1 MGLEELYKYLRWRMD
16 PEDKRAVERFHRI
29 VEVFEKLKDSKLISG
44 SRVLDICAGTGI
56 AGVALAKVLN
66 AKKLTVLDVRREDLD
81 KVEKWMEVA
90 GIDVEVEK
98 IVGDAKKVGELV
110 EEHDVAVLFGLTMP
124 HFNAFD
130 AVKLFAGVASILSEN
145 GVFILEETDRVYG
158 IMYLVGYKDFLVET
172 KGKDYTL
179 ISVHEGYDPVKGV
192 FKRTYY
198 KLPGF
203 EKVSE
208 EEHRLWD
215 LASQLALGSIFF
227 KDYKLISKSEH
238 GVEGVSHLVYLRI
251 PRKDVAETIYTAFLD
266 KD

>member
-1 MGLEELYKYLRWRMD
+1 MSLEELYRYLRWRMD
-16 PEDKRAVERFHRI
+16 PEDERAVERFHKI
-29 VEVFEKLKDSKLISG
+29 VQVFEKLRDSNLISG
-44 SRVLDICAGTGI
+44 SRILDICAGTGI

-66 AKKLTVLDVRREDLD
+66 AERLTVLDIRGADLD
-81 KVEKWMEVA
+81 KVEKWMEIA
-90 GIDVEVEK
+90 GIKVEVEK
-98 IVGDAKKVGELV
+98 VVGDARKVGKLV
-110 EEHDVAVLFGLTMP
+110 GEHDVAVLFGLTMP

-130 AVKLFAGVASILSEN
+130 AVKLFAGVASILSED
-145 GVFILEETDRVYG
+145 GVFMLEETDRIYG
-158 IMYLVGYKDFLVET
+158 IMYLIGYKDFLVES
-172 KGKDYTL
+172 KGEDYTL

-215 LASQLALGSIFF
+215 LASQLALGSVFF

-238 GVEGVSHLVYLRI
+238 GVEGVSHIVYLRK
-251 PRKDVAETIYTAFLD
+251 PRKDVARAIYADLL
-266 KD
+266 KA